1 MEALQRRTWVWT
13 ARRQTLPGAFPLTV
27 VAAVSG
33 YWVPSSES
41 LGEAAVISTQDSLG
55 CRPSWAGHS
64 VLSSTLSGSSHW
76 MEALSEGRILADR
89 YSSLSRRGPL
99 HGERGWG
106 TDRLEAAG
114 KSSEAP
120 CPLFPS
126 FLSLGSLRVP
136 VQGSRLKGS
145 QLGGRS
151 PGFESKEQFESRGH
165 PLDRLHRT
173 VISLT
178 VKQN

>member
-13 ARRQTLPGAFPLTV
+13 ARRQTLPGASPLTV

-33 YWVPSSES
+33 YRVPSSES

-64 VLSSTLSGSSHW
+64 VLSSMLSGSSHW

-99 HGERGWG
+99 HAGR
-106 TDRLEAAG
+106 G

-120 CPLFPS
+120 RPLFPS

-145 QLGGRS
+145 RLGGRS
-151 PGFESKEQFESRGH
+151 PGFESKEQFESWGH
-165 PLDRLHRT
+165 PLDRLHWT